1 MGKYKK
7 WNMSE
12 LQFIKDNEKHLKDED
27 IAAKLAKI
35 TGEKITADM
44 IRAQRRKLNIKKRR
58 GRRKQN
64 IELCVESSDIKDQET
79 VSTSSLMD

>member
-35 TGEKITADM
+35 TSEKITADM
-44 IRAQRRKLNIKKRR
+44 VRAQRRKLKIKKQR
-58 GRRKQN
+58 GRKKQN
-64 IELCVESSDIKDQET
+64 IELCAESSDIKDQET
-79 VSTSSLMD
+79 VSPSSLMD

>member
-35 TGEKITADM
+35 TSEKITADM

-58 GRRKQN
+58 GRKKQN

-79 VSTSSLMD
+79 VSTSSLTD